1 MTLLKKTPDV
11 HDYNILAGE
20 RLKSARKNKGMSQA
34 DVARK
39 LGVTFQQLHKY
50 EKGINGMSASR
61 LAAAATLL
69 GMDPDF
75 FYTADSAVAPPK
87 DTTSE
92 LTDLV
97 KATSRSDA
105 LELNTCFARIKN
117 SNTRKIIISIIEQIA
132 SAR

>member
-1 MTLLKKTPDV
+1 MTLLKKTSNV

-20 RLKSARKNKGMSQA
+20 RLKSARKNKGMSQS
-34 DVARK
+34 DVARE

-75 FYTADSAVAPPK
+75 SYTADNADASPE
-87 DTTSE
+87 DSSSE

-105 LELNTCFARIKN
+105 LELNTCFASIKN
-117 SNTRKIIISIIEQIA
+117 PNTRKIIISIIEQIA